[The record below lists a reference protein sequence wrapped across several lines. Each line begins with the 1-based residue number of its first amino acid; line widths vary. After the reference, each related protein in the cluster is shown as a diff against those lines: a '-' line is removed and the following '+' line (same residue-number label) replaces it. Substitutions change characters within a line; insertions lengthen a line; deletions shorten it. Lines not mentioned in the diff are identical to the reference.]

1 MKTTRELEMERL
13 YDAVNSIADEQRMLF
28 VCLTGADPK
37 DACRMTYEPFEAIGS
52 KIPESYKNSA
62 MALYRIAGMNLTSSL
77 RSDCVLPSN
86 PFSEP

>member
-52 KIPESYKNSA
+52 RFRKLQEFRDGSISS
-62 MALYRIAGMNLTSSL
+62 IAGMNLTSSL

-86 PFSEP
+86 PFSDP